1 MLTMAG
7 GVVQYCLTMF
17 AALVASHTYGTAS
30 TVDGIIPCGFVIMAM
45 MPVLIASNIR
55 YLNIG
60 SSLIGLD

>member
-1 MLTMAG
+1 MLTMVEE
-7 GVVQYCLTMF
+7 VVQCCLAMF
-17 AALVASHTYGTAS
+17 AALVASHTYGIANTL
-30 TVDGIIPCGFVIMAM
+30 DGIIPCGLVFMAM